1 MEPQT
6 NRKAMTLRL
15 DLDTAEQLEAVAQ
28 VEGLP
33 VSEVIREALVKHI
46 EDRRRDVDFQK
57 RLHESLARNRTI
69 LERLSR

>member
-1 MEPQT
+1 MKPEAT
-6 NRKAMTLRL
+6 RKAMTLRL
-15 DLDTAEQLEAVAQ
+15 DLDTAEQVEAVAQ

-46 EDRRRDVDFQK
+46 EDRRRDIDFQK
-57 RLHESLARNRTI
+57 RLRESLERNRTI